1 MRPRQRV
8 GSNKP
13 AADAVTSLTVRD
25 AGIRHPNG
33 SRRSSSAVVDGLEC
47 LDSLL
52 QRRFVADMARN
63 PFDDDVQIAGIG
75 GDHVARLSRQVAA
88 CQKMER

>member
-8 GSNKP
+8 GSNKA
-13 AADAVTSLTVRD
+13 AADAVTSLTVRRYS
-25 AGIRHPNG
+25 ASKWFPSIQLG
-33 SRRSSSAVVDGLEC
+33 SCRRSVC

-63 PFDDDVQIAGIG
+63 PFDDDVQIADIG